1 MSEDELDALRKK
13 YMAQMQNEAEQA
25 QKEAALQEQ
34 KAKEQAIK
42 ENLLRSI
49 LSVKAKE
56 RLSNVKLV
64 KPQLAEAIENQLIR
78 LAQLG
83 RLPGEVS
90 EEQLL
95 QLLRQASSSKRDSKI
110 SFRRV

>member
-13 YMAQMQNEAEQA
+13 YMQQIQNNSQNEAALKEQ
-25 QKEAALQEQ
+25 E
-34 KAKEQAIK
+34 AKERAMK
-42 ENLLRSI
+42 ESLLRSI
-49 LSVKAKE
+49 LSTKARE
-56 RLSNVKLV
+56 RLNNVRLV

-83 RLPGEVS
+83 RLPSEVT

-95 QLLRQASSSKRDSKI
+95 QLLRQASGQKRDSKI
-110 SFRRV
+110 RFRRV